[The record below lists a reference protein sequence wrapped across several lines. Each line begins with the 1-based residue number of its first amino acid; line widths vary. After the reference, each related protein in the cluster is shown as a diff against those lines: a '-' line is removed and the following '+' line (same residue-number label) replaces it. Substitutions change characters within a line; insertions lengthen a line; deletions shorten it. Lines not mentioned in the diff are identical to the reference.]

1 MDLRRPSQ
9 NLSLALLFTLTAAS
23 SHGLQLGETAAQIT
37 ARHGV
42 PAAEDSARHTAR
54 YAWAGWSADLEFQ
67 DGVVGQLSYRTNHP
81 ITPAEID
88 ALLQANGGVDRWRE
102 TTAAGSPGRQWTRD
116 DGAAATTD
124 PAQSASLLFRR
135 PAPAAPSASATP
147 APLPAAPLPL
157 ESFAQTAAPLS
168 APAAE
173 PTGKVAVAKPQ
184 LRTHAKWRADTA
196 HIPPP
201 IPVPA
206 HPPVA
211 ASPAPAGGK
220 WWLLGAV
227 VPGCSLLAFLAWQQT
242 KRPAPRPAATAPH
255 SPPPASA
262 PQATPRPAPPAA
274 VASAG
279 AFSALREDQIALLL
293 GEIFRREGYTVELSA
308 ALNTD
313 DGSDLTLRRD
323 GESIP
328 VRSQDWKTARVTARE
343 LREFYGLMAGTAAP
357 RGIVVTTGAFTREA
371 QEFAAEKSIEL
382 LDRHALEQRS
392 AAVRRP
398 AENLF
403 DVASWIEDFTTHAHI
418 FDPEC
423 PSCGQAMVIRRHR
436 TDGTD
441 SWVCSSSPRCAGKRA
456 ARPALLIL
464 PVVA

>member
-1 MDLRRPSQ
+1 MDLSRTSR
-9 NLSLALLFTLTAAS
+9 NLTLALLFSLTGAS

-37 ARHGV
+37 ARHGA

-88 ALLQANGGVDRWRE
+88 SLLQANGGVDRWRA
-102 TTAAGSPGRQWTRD
+102 TPAAGSPGRQWTRD
-116 DGAAATTD
+116 DGAAATTAAAQ
-124 PAQSASLLFRR
+124 PASMLFRR
-135 PAPAAPSASATP
+135 TAPAAPPTSAEPAHLPSAP
-147 APLPAAPLPL
+147 P
-157 ESFAQTAAPLS
+157 S

-173 PTGKVAVAKPQ
+173 PTVKVAAANPQ
-184 LRTHAKWRADTA
+184 LWTKAEGRADTA

-201 IPVPA
+201 VPVPA
-206 HPPVA
+206 QPPVA

-220 WWLLGAV
+220 WGLLGAV
-227 VPGCSLLAFLAWQQT
+227 VPGCALLAFQAWQRT
-242 KRPAPRPAATAPH
+242 KRPATRPAAAAPH
-255 SPPPASA
+255 SPPPSFA
-262 PQATPRPAPPAA
+262 PKATPRPAPPAA
-274 VASAG
+274 ASATD
-279 AFSALREDQIALLL
+279 FSTLREDQIALLL

-423 PSCGQAMVIRRHR
+423 PSCGQAMAIRRHR